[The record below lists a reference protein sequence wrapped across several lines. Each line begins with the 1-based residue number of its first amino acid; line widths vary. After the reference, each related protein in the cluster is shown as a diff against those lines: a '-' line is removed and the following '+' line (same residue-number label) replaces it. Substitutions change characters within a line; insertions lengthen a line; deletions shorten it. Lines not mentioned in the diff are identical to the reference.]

1 MKLIIW
7 LWNPG
12 IKYDSTRH
20 NVWFMFLDWLKT
32 ELNSNND
39 FKLESKFQ
47 AEILELIWN
56 REKILLVKPQT
67 FMNLS
72 WESVLKLMSF
82 YKIQKED
89 IMVIF
94 DDISLE
100 PGKVRFREKWS
111 AWWQNGVKNII
122 SHIWED
128 FKRIKIGIWY
138 NQKWDLADW
147 VLSKLSDEEKDFL
160 YTHSFPEVKSLLC
173 KHFNSLS

>member
-1 MKLIIW
+1 MYLIVG
-7 LWNPG
+7 LGNPEEDYS
-12 IKYDSTRH
+12 KTRH
-20 NVWFMFLDWLKT
+20 NMGFEVINKISKQYNILVNK
-32 ELNSNND
+32 
-39 FKLESKFQ
+39 SKFNSLYGTGVI
-47 AEILELIWN
+47 EG
-56 REKILLVKPQT
+56 EKVILVKPQT

-89 IMVIF
+89 IIVIF

-100 PGKVRFREKWS
+100 PGKIRFREKWS

-138 NQKWDLADW
+138 NQKWDLTDW
-147 VLSKLSDEEKDFL
+147 VLWKFSDEEKDFL
-160 YTHSFPEVKSLLC
+160 YKNTFPEVHTHLW
-173 KHFNSLS
+173 KHFN